1 MFDVNDNPI
10 KKSDLIVY
18 WAHDKPGKAQLN
30 PTSKTDK
37 DGVATV
43 ELQSTTMAIDD
54 IEVSAKFG
62 NDDKK
67 TAKDKVSFIANIA
80 TAEVRN
86 VKLQGKIDRKVAHPS
101 NNFVFTAALV
111 DVNGNPIRKENL
123 SINWSTNQGS
133 NVRFK
138 DNINI
143 SKTDADGF
151 TSITLES
158 NDVAVANVIVSAH
171 YASSRPQPADKPVSF
186 ITVSFSRLIVNGH
199 NFPPALNSQLLA
211 SSVLSLLSRRKAPA
225 SEFKWQSNQG
235 WVSVDNGLVTFT
247 ENGTSKKVI
256 ITAKHETGGDP
267 IEYTFNLNNWFIF
280 SDEKNGMKHNAGVQ
294 IMLGLCQRLHNLV
307 KAKES
312 VQ

>member
-1 MFDVNDNPI
+1 
-10 KKSDLIVY
+10 
-18 WAHDKPGKAQLN
+18 
-30 PTSKTDK
+30 
-37 DGVATV
+37 
-43 ELQSTTMAIDD
+43 MAIDD

-199 NFPPALNSQLLA
+199 NFPTSAQFPTTGFLGAKFTIETQGHRHQNLSGKAIKVGFQLTM
-211 SSVLSLLSRRKAPA
+211 
-225 SEFKWQSNQG
+225 G
-235 WVSVDNGLVTFT
+235 W
-247 ENGTSKKVI
+247 
-256 ITAKHETGGDP
+256 
-267 IEYTFNLNNWFIF
+267 
-280 SDEKNGMKHNAGVQ
+280 
-294 IMLGLCQRLHNLV
+294 
-307 KAKES
+307 
-312 VQ
+312 